1 MVGDTALYRML
12 HVPLHAEANVV
23 KLFAQV
29 AVGEKLAHHDGSRH
43 VALVLP
49 NAALRD
55 AARDRRLIRAQR
67 T

>member
-1 MVGDTALYRML
+1 M
-12 HVPLHAEANVV
+12 PLHAEANVV

-29 AVGEKLAHHDGSRH
+29 AVGAKLAHHDGSRH